1 MCQRRASHCIDMSTT
16 TTHRRPCSSQAQDA
30 AAAVGWA
37 RSVLSD
43 PNTVILDTET
53 TDLPGRIIQI
63 SAIDVT
69 GQMVLNTLVNP
80 QCPISPAATAVHGLR
95 TADLRD
101 APTLQQIWA
110 TLLTMLAGRHLLA
123 YNAPYD
129 RHVLEL
135 EATRLRVPV
144 LSARWSCVMRARA
157 IADGT
162 GRYTALG
169 GPHDAL
175 GDCRATLAV
184 LHQISS
190 TFTNN

>member
-1 MCQRRASHCIDMSTT
+1 MSTT
-16 TTHRRPCSSQAQDA
+16 THRPPCGSQARGA
-30 AAAVGWA
+30 AEVVGWA

-43 PNTVILDTET
+43 PDTVILDTET
-53 TDLPGRIIQI
+53 TDLPGRIVQI

-69 GQMVLNTLVNP
+69 GQVVINTLVNP
-80 QCPISPAATAVHGLR
+80 QCTVSPAATAVHGSQHR
-95 TADLRD
+95 PVD
-101 APTLQQIWA
+101 APTMQQMW
-110 TLLTMLAGRHLLA
+110 TTVQTMLAGRHILA

-135 EATRLRVPV
+135 EATRLGMPV

-157 IADGT
+157 IADRT
-162 GRYTALG
+162 CRYTALG

-184 LHQISS
+184 LHQISGS
-190 TFTNN
+190 TVTHA